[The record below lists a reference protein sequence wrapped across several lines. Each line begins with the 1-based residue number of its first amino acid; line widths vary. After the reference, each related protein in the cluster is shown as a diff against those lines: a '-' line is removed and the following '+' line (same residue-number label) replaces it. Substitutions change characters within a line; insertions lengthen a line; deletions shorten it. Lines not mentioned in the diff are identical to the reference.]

1 MPIIEDL
8 RQESNDFKKTVIFV
22 RTKESATAIW
32 QMLSKTGLAEIHH
45 SSLTTERR
53 RQSES
58 QLKNSQV
65 SVVVATIGFG
75 MVSYNI
81 DISKCECHAVI
92 LIELRFQSISGNRHK
107 RHPIGN
113 PLWAT

>member
-65 SVVVATIGFG
+65 SVVVAIIGFG

-81 DISKCECHAVI
+81 DISKCE
-92 LIELRFQSISGNRHK
+92 
-107 RHPIGN
+107 
-113 PLWAT
+113 